1 MDALDQ
7 GKGDVAQEELAVAR
21 RVLQA
26 SPAAAGP
33 VTGAAI
39 REQDAKLGAYQER
52 LKDGP
57 GALQKAKKSIQY
69 DNYRTQRG
77 EER

>member
-1 MDALDQ
+1 
-7 GKGDVAQEELAVAR
+7 
-21 RVLQA
+21 
-26 SPAAAGP
+26 

-39 REQDAKLGAYQER
+39 REQDARLGAYQER